1 MRRAKM
7 YHKGTVFI
15 ETDRLILRP
24 FKIEDVE
31 LAFNNW
37 TNDDEVTE
45 FLRWP
50 SHKDVSVTKKVIEN
64 WISNY
69 KNLNHYQWAIEL
81 KEISQPIGAISL
93 VDMDEKTSKVH
104 IGYSIGRKWWNKGMT
119 SEAFNGIIPFLF
131 EEVKVRRIE
140 SQHDP
145 NNPNSGKVMLKCGL
159 IFEGKLRQAD
169 WNNKGIVDACIYSLL
184 AEDYYKNRRELP

>member
-1 MRRAKM
+1 MA
-7 YHKGTVFI
+7 
-15 ETDRLILRP
+15 
-24 FKIEDVE
+24 
-31 LAFNNW
+31 
-37 TNDDEVTE
+37 
-45 FLRWP
+45 
-50 SHKDVSVTKKVIEN
+50 
-64 WISNY
+64 
-69 KNLNHYQWAIEL
+69 
-81 KEISQPIGAISL
+81 
-93 VDMDEKTSKVH
+93 
-104 IGYSIGRKWWNKGMT
+104 

-145 NNPNSGKVMLKCGL
+145 NNLNSGKVMLKCGL